1 MNLIQKISTPIQYV
15 KTVGPQRASMLQK
28 LGIYT
33 VRDMLY
39 YFPRRYE
46 ERKLIEFV
54 NECSQDDTVSVRGT
68 VLGSQDL
75 KLRQGLTATKVA
87 LSDGMNI
94 FYAVWFNQ
102 PHIKKQIAPGLTITV
117 TGKVDQRYGAVQ
129 IRVADFELNNSS
141 VAENYWCSIV
151 PVYALSE
158 KINQKFLRGLIKTC
172 LEEYTSEQEEFIPE
186 NLIKKY
192 RLLPL
197 NRSLLWMHQP
207 QNILET
213 EKARRRLIFE
223 ELFLLQLLLAARKR
237 TITRKLKFFTYSDKN
252 EILKKFLNNLSFGLT
267 PAQSRV
273 WQEIMTDMHRSV
285 PMYRLLQGDV
295 GSGKTVISTLA
306 LLKAAEN
313 GLQGALMVP
322 TEILAEQHYLFLKRY
337 MEPLGINVGLLTGK
351 MKKAEKNMAF
361 QLIESGQMQI
371 VIGTHALIQEN
382 IAFKHL
388 AMAVIDEQHRFGVR
402 QRATL
407 QDKGICPD
415 MLVMTATPI
424 PRTLAMT
431 LYGDLDISVIDQL
444 PPGRKPIKTHV
455 IYENK
460 LPDTYEFMRK
470 QIRIGRQAYI
480 ICPLVE
486 ESEHVESQA
495 AIDLALE
502 LSEGELA
509 DFSVGLLHGRM
520 KSELKEE
527 VMTKFRLGEI
537 DALVTTTVIEV
548 GVDVPN
554 ATVMVILDAD
564 RFGLAQ
570 LHQLRGRVGRG
581 LEQSYCILVANPKTD
596 EARARLAAM
605 HRSEDGFYLAE
616 QDLRIRGPGEFCGTR
631 QSGLPDLKVADL
643 IRDWKILEVARQEA
657 IDLLASDPELK
668 KPENEALLRE
678 IRTRFPDS
686 VQFAHI
692 G

>member
-1 MNLIQKISTPIQYV
+1 
-15 KTVGPQRASMLQK
+15 
-28 LGIYT
+28 
-33 VRDMLY
+33 
-39 YFPRRYE
+39 
-46 ERKLIEFV
+46 
-54 NECSQDDTVSVRGT
+54 
-68 VLGSQDL
+68 
-75 KLRQGLTATKVA
+75 
-87 LSDGMNI
+87 
-94 FYAVWFNQ
+94 
-102 PHIKKQIAPGLTITV
+102 
-117 TGKVDQRYGAVQ
+117 
-129 IRVADFELNNSS
+129 
-141 VAENYWCSIV
+141 
-151 PVYALSE
+151 
-158 KINQKFLRGLIKTC
+158 
-172 LEEYTSEQEEFIPE
+172 
-186 NLIKKY
+186 
-192 RLLPL
+192 
-197 NRSLLWMHQP
+197 
-207 QNILET
+207 
-213 EKARRRLIFE
+213 
-223 ELFLLQLLLAARKR
+223 
-237 TITRKLKFFTYSDKN
+237 
-252 EILKKFLNNLSFGLT
+252 
-267 PAQSRV
+267 
-273 WQEIMTDMHRSV
+273 MHRSV